1 MEAELSSLVRDARAA
16 ARTMAA
22 LGAAERD
29 AALLAVR
36 TSLNDARDVIEAC
49 NREDKLDAKRCNLPD
64 TLLKRLDVEGA
75 KFDAMLS
82 KVDEVRAQTDP
93 VGEVGAAT
101 ELDTGLR
108 LYRVA
113 CPIGVICVIFE
124 SRPEAAVQIAALTLR
139 TANAVILKGG
149 KEAAATNGALVAAM
163 QGGLGASGVIPPSAV
178 QLVSSRDQ
186 ISQLLKMHGQI
197 DLIVPRGSNAL
208 VSHIMQ
214 STSIPVLGHADGICA
229 LYIDES
235 AAPAV
240 ATRVAVDSKTDYPV
254 ACNAAETLLLHRATL
269 GGSGVTGGKGGK
281 GGKGGAGLWPQL
293 GAALLAAGVEL
304 RADDESFAALAA
316 HQPGAVAEAKL
327 LRAQPSDFAT
337 EFGAKILAV
346 KVVENV
352 GDAAAHINAHGSHH
366 TDCIVATD
374 DAAVEYFM
382 RHVDSAGVYANASTR
397 FADGARYGFGAEVGV
412 STNRI
417 HSRGPVG
424 VQGLLIYKYKLYGGG
439 HIAAE
444 YSSGARS
451 FKHAPLPLT
460 DHPKRGGGGGGGGS
474 ARWMALLGLAAAATA
489 AGAVVLRQRGGAVR
503 LW

>member
-1 MEAELSSLVRDARAA
+1 MSEAELSTLVREARAA

-75 KFDAMLS
+75 KFDAMLR

-101 ELDTGLR
+101 ELDSGLR

-139 TANAVILKGG
+139 SANAVILKGG

-163 QGGLGASGVIPPSAV
+163 QGGLGATGVIPPSAV

-235 AAPAV
+235 ADPAV
-240 ATRVAVDSKTDYPV
+240 ATRIAIDSKTDYPV

-269 GGSGVTGGKGGK
+269 GGKGV
-281 GGKGGAGLWPQL
+281 WPQL

-316 HQPGAVAEAKL
+316 HQPGAVSEKQL
-327 LRAQPSDFAT
+327 LHAQPTDFGT
-337 EFGAKILAV
+337 EFGGLTLAV

-374 DAAVEYFM
+374 AAAIEYFM

-424 VQGLLIYKYKLYGGG
+424 VQGLLIYKYKLFGGG

-451 FKHAPLPLT
+451 FKHKPLPLV
-460 DHPKRGGGGGGGGS
+460 DHPKRGGGG
-474 ARWMALLGLAAAATA
+474 ARWTVLLGVLAAAATA

>member
-1 MEAELSSLVRDARAA
+1 MPQADLASLVRDARVA

-22 LGAAERD
+22 LGAEERN

-36 TSLNDARDVIEAC
+36 NSLNDARDVIEAC

-64 TLLKRLDVEGA
+64 TLMKRLDIEGP
-75 KFDAMLS
+75 KFDGMLR
-82 KVDEVRAQTDP
+82 KVDEVRAQVDP

-101 ELDTGLR
+101 ELDSGLR

-139 TANAVILKGG
+139 SANAVILKGG

-163 QGGLGASGVIPPSAV
+163 QGGLGASGVVPPSAV
-178 QLVSSRDQ
+178 QLVSSREEID
-186 ISQLLKMHGQI
+186 QLLKMHGQI

-208 VSHIMQ
+208 VSHIT
-214 STSIPVLGHADGICA
+214 SHTSIPVLGHADGVCA
-229 LYIDES
+229 IYVDES
-235 AAPAV
+235 ASAAV

-269 GGSGVTGGKGGK
+269 GGKGV
-281 GGKGGAGLWPQL
+281 WPQL

-316 HQPGAVAEAKL
+316 FQPGAVHEGRL
-327 LRAQPSDFAT
+327 TRAQPSDFET
-337 EFGAKILAV
+337 EFGALTLAV
-346 KVVENV
+346 AVVENV
-352 GDAAAHINAHGSHH
+352 GDAARHINAHGSHH

-374 DAAVEYFM
+374 DKAIEYFM

-397 FADGARYGFGAEVGV
+397 FADGSRYGFGAEVGV

-417 HSRGPVG
+417 HARGPVG

-444 YSSGARS
+444 YSSGAKS
-451 FKHAPLPLT
+451 FKHTPLPLA
-460 DHPKRGGGGGGGGS
+460 DHHTKRGG
-474 ARWMALLGLAAAATA
+474 ARWMVLLGVLAAAAA